1 MKKYIFILYFIFI
14 STFSFTQEQYNTPG
28 SDFFIDVPTRI
39 NINNNASIPITV
51 YVHESECTN
60 CQNYLNYIDISM
72 KCASSLQFNNTI
84 TFNSLTYNQFINLF
98 DSYTVN
104 DDT

>member
-1 MKKYIFILYFIFI
+1 MKKYIVILCLTFI
-14 STFSFTQEQYNTPG
+14 SAFSFSQEQNNTPG

-39 NINNNASIPITV
+39 NISNNTSIPITV

-72 KCASSLQFNNTI
+72 KCASSLQFSNRNNRNRRDPHI
-84 TFNSLTYNQFINLF
+84 GISSEEYRMIINI
-98 DSYTVN
+98 
-104 DDT
+104 